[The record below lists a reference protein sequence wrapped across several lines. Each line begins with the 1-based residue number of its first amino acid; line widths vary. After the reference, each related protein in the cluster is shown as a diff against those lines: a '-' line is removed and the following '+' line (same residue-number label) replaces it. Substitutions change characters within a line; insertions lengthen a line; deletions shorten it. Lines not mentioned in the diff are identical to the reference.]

1 MNKNYIRNNEY
12 NKEFKLLKKKSKWE
26 IDKKVDEQAIT
37 KTVSL
42 INNYVYIII
51 Y

>member
-1 MNKNYIRNNEY
+1 MNIIKNSNCY
-12 NKEFKLLKKKSKWE
+12 KKKSKWE

-42 INNYVYIII
+42 INNNVYIII